1 MYWANFLHIY
11 QPPTQKP
18 IWVKR
23 IADESYRKILTE
35 LKKAPQVKI
44 TLNINGILCELLDK
58 HNCRDV
64 ISDIKFLA
72 QRGQI
77 ELTGSAK
84 YHAFLPKLPPS
95 EIARQI
101 KLNEET
107 LKKYFGSAF
116 VKKGFFPPEMAYSKK
131 VAEIVKKMGYRY
143 ILVDELAFP
152 NVQVKKVYQG
162 NQIKTDR
169 IYEIEGLKDFFVFFR
184 ERNFSFRILS
194 AQIGTVS
201 ILLRELGERLSR
213 EEYVFTALDGET
225 FGHHRPGLEKLL
237 FEISTDPQLKT
248 VGISELISIFAKRES
263 VEPRDSTWALVP
275 RDLTRNLPY
284 ARWADPKN
292 KIQVWQW
299 QLTNLALKVVERKKD
314 RKARNLLD
322 AALHSD
328 QYWWASARPWWS
340 LEMIE
345 RGAKELKDTVL
356 AADGSSVKDKK
367 IAQDLYAKIIFMGF
381 EWQRSGLVDEISRKE
396 DEEVR
401 ERLEEKEK
409 LFITK
414 EEYEKMI
421 ETLREQMYAAAK
433 NEEYYRAG
441 MIQER
446 IKELTEEMKKNL

>member
-18 IWVKR
+18 IWIKR
-23 IADESYRKILTE
+23 IADESYRKIMAE
-35 LKKAPQVKI
+35 LKRAPQVKI
-44 TLNINGILCELLDK
+44 TLNINGILCELLEK
-58 HNCRDV
+58 NNCRDV
-64 ISDIKFLA
+64 IADIKFLA
-72 QRGQI
+72 DRGQI

-84 YHAFLPKLPPS
+84 YHAFLPKLPSP
-95 EIARQI
+95 EIVRQI

-116 VKKGFFPPEMAYSKK
+116 QPKGFFPPEMAYSQK
-131 VAEIVKKMGYRY
+131 VAAVAKKMGYQY

-152 NVQVKKVYQG
+152 RLRIKNIYQE
-162 NQIKTDR
+162 NQIQTDR
-169 IYEIEGLKDFFVFFR
+169 IYEIKNLKDFFVFFR

-201 ILLRELGERLSR
+201 VLLRELGERLSK
-213 EEYVFTALDGET
+213 EEYAFTAMDGET

-237 FEISTDPQLKT
+237 FEISTEPSLKT
-248 VGISELISIFAKRES
+248 VTISELISLFSKKEI
-263 VEPRDSTWALVP
+263 VEPMNSTWALMP
-275 RDLTRNLPY
+275 ADLAKKEPFS
-284 ARWADPKN
+284 RWADPQN
-292 KIQVWQW
+292 KIQTWQW
-299 QLTNLALKVVERKKD
+299 RLTQLALKAVGQKKD
-314 RKARNLLD
+314 SKARNLLD

-345 RGAKELKDTVL
+345 RGAKELKDVVL
-356 AADGSSVKDKK
+356 IASDSSAKDRKS
-367 IAQDLYAKIIFMGF
+367 AQDLYAKIIFTGF
-381 EWQRSGLVDEISRKE
+381 EWQRSGLVDELARQD
-396 DEEVR
+396 DEEIR

-421 ETLREQMYAAAK
+421 GTLKEQMRAAAE
-433 NEEYYRAG
+433 NEEYHRAG
-441 MIQER
+441 MIQDR
-446 IKELTEEMKKNL
+446 LRELMEEMEKH